1 MKRFVFFELFEILW
15 IFYTYWMFSFQ
26 LGAYKAQ
33 IASGYHIK
41 VYKSNS
47 YDPEL
52 LWDFAYIVFFLK
64 LVFQMTPVMNFFWD
78 ASVSLL
84 TQLDNV
90 YRFDPNKSS
99 LQRSAIPLL

>member
-1 MKRFVFFELFEILW
+1 
-15 IFYTYWMFSFQ
+15 MFSFQ

-64 LVFQMTPVMNFFWD
+64 LVFQMTPMMNFF
-78 ASVSLL
+78 
-84 TQLDNV
+84 
-90 YRFDPNKSS
+90 
-99 LQRSAIPLL
+99 